1 MMRVMMRVIRAVIKM
16 AVRVMMR
23 MAQEGTQ
30 NSLQEAIRRVTN
42 LPPQPTL
49 RSLLQRMAIQSKPVR
64 LSLPPTLP
72 RVQDREALTAPM
84 T

>member
-1 MMRVMMRVIRAVIKM
+1 MMRVRMVM

-30 NSLQEAIRRVTN
+30 NSLQEAIRAVMH
-42 LPPQPTL
+42 LPPSLTL
-49 RSLLQRMAIQSKPVR
+49 RSLLQRMARQSKPVR

>member
-1 MMRVMMRVIRAVIKM
+1 MMRVMAVIRM

-30 NSLQEAIRRVTN
+30 NSLQEAIRAVMH
-42 LPPQPTL
+42 LPPSLTL
-49 RSLLQRMAIQSKPVR
+49 RSLLQRMARQSKPVR
-64 LSLPPTLP
+64 LSLPLPLP
-72 RVQDREALTAPM
+72 RVQDRAALTAPM

>member
-1 MMRVMMRVIRAVIKM
+1 MMRVMAVIRM

-30 NSLQEAIRRVTN
+30 NSLQEAIRAVMH
-42 LPPQPTL
+42 LPPSLTL
-49 RSLLQRMAIQSKPVR
+49 RSLLQRMARQSKPVR
-64 LSLPPTLP
+64 LSLPLILP
-72 RVQDREALTAPM
+72 RVQDRAALTAPM

>member
-1 MMRVMMRVIRAVIKM
+1 MMRARMMVMRMAVM

-23 MAQEGTQ
+23 QAQEGTQ
-30 NSLQEAIRRVTN
+30 NSLQEAIRAVMH
-42 LPPQPTL
+42 LPPQLTL
-49 RSLLQRMAIQSKPVR
+49 RSLLQRMARQSKPVR

-72 RVQDREALTAPM
+72 RVQDRAVLTAPM

>member
-1 MMRVMMRVIRAVIKM
+1 MMRVRMVM

-23 MAQEGTQ
+23 QAQEGTQ
-30 NSLQEAIRRVTN
+30 NSLQEAIRAVMH
-42 LPPQPTL
+42 LPPSLTL
-49 RSLLQRMAIQSKPVR
+49 RSLLQRMARQSKPVR
-64 LSLPPTLP
+64 LSLPSTLP